1 MQGMNFI
8 DCLRLFQDDPQ
19 TEGIILVGEIGGSDE
34 DAAANFIRRFVT
46 KPVVAYIAGVTAPP
60 GKRMGH
66 AGAIVAGGKGTAADK
81 YAAFEAA
88 GVRTVKSPA
97 ELGSAM
103 DELLRKRRARVA
115 APARRHARPAAAAR
129 AAKRSK
135 KAAPAKARPKSRG
148 RVATKTRPAARR
160 RRR

>member
-1 MQGMNFI
+1 V
-8 DCLRLFQDDPQ
+8 LELFERDPG

-34 DAAANFIRRFVT
+34 EAAARYIRRFVS
-46 KPVVAYIAGVTAPP
+46 KPVVAYVAGVTAPP

-66 AGAIVAGGKGTAADK
+66 AGAIVAGGQGTAADK

-103 DELLRKRRARVA
+103 NELLRPPRGR
-115 APARRHARPAAAAR
+115 ARPATGR
-129 AAKRSK
+129 PGTRTK
-135 KAAPAKARPKSRG
+135 PAKPAAERPRRPRGPTGRRSARKVSRPARG
-148 RVATKTRPAARR
+148 RRR
-160 RRR
+160 